1 MNLIPVIAAASA
13 VCIVLIAI
21 ILYLIIY
28 YRSEMK
34 KRELHIQ
41 ELKGINENLREKLK
55 SRQRRKAFR
64 LQLFEE
70 KCVFELIEFGDRTL
84 EKLKHRKGEGVLKD
98 VSRSG
103 LQLICQVDL
112 PVRKEIF
119 INIWFTL
126 KDEDFKFKGKIIRK
140 EEHLQYIAYGVHFI
154 DVNPLEEQRLVRVI
168 NQIELDKRI
177 VED

>member
-1 MNLIPVIAAASA
+1 MGTIVVFAVII
-13 VCIVLIAI
+13 VFFVLIVAI
-21 ILYLIIY
+21 LVLNHH
-28 YRSEMK
+28 YRNEIK
-34 KRELHIQ
+34 KRDLQIEDLTGTVEELQ
-41 ELKGINENLREKLK
+41 DKLN
-55 SRQRRKAFR
+55 SRQRRRAFR

-70 KCVFELIEFGDRTL
+70 KCEFELIEFGDQVL
-84 EKLKHRKGEGVLKD
+84 ERLKHRKGEGVLKD

-103 LQLICQVDL
+103 LQFICQVDL

-119 INIWFTL
+119 LKIRFTL
-126 KDEDFKFKGKIIRK
+126 KGEEFNLKGKIVRK
-140 EEHLQYIAYGVHFI
+140 EEHLQYIAYGIHFI